1 MPPMQQAIAFA
12 PTVQKLIVLVGF
24 LCWSG
29 VYWQMWRRGVRDQSF
44 GMPLVALCVNITWEI
59 VFTFF
64 SDGPMPVKVV
74 NGLWLG
80 LDLAVLAT
88 LLRFGRGDY
97 ASAFVRNAF
106 FPLVAAVFA
115 VAALVVP
122 AFKVAF
128 ADTTGGISATF
139 TTMLLSAL
147 LVAMLVR
154 RDNVRGQSIYIGL
167 LVLFGDV
174 AGWAMNH
181 IAHAEVQP
189 NIPIL
194 WVNAANA
201 CIVACNL
208 VYLDLYRRICRR
220 DGVPLWS
227 RFVAW

>member
-1 MPPMQQAIAFA
+1 MHQAIAFA
-12 PTVQKLIVLVGF
+12 PAVQKLIVLVGF

-29 VYWQMWRRGVRDQSF
+29 VYWQMWRRGVRDRSF
-44 GMPLVALCVNITWEI
+44 GMPLVALCVNVVWEI

-64 SDGPMPVKVV
+64 ADGPMPVKVV

-80 LDLAVLAT
+80 LDLAVLST
-88 LLRFGRGDY
+88 LLRFGRDDY
-97 ASAFVRNAF
+97 ASAWVRDSF
-106 FPLVAAVFA
+106 YMLVALVFA
-115 VAALVVP
+115 MAALVVP
-122 AFKVAF
+122 AFKSAF

-139 TTMLLSAL
+139 TTMLLSAQ

-167 LVLFGDV
+167 LVLLGDV

-194 WVNAANA
+194 WVNAANV
-201 CIVACNL
+201 CIVACNV
-208 VYLDLYRRICRR
+208 VYLVLYWRISRR
-220 DGVPLWS
+220 DGVDPWS